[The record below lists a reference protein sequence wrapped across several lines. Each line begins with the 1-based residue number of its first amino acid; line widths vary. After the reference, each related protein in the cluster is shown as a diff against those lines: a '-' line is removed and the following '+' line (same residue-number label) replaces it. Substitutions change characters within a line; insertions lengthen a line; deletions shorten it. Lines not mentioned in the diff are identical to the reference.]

1 MTEIERILKD
11 TLTALE
17 QGLSAT
23 QRNQGD
29 SLTSQQRT
37 LESHSKA
44 IRQLADAIGQLQ
56 SEQEESARHLQ
67 RLSDIHASLE
77 PLLSRLN
84 GILNDK

>member
-1 MTEIERILKD
+1 MTEIERMLKD

-17 QGLSAT
+17 RDLTAT

-44 IRQLADAIGQLQ
+44 ISQLADAIGNLQ
-56 SEQEESARHLQ
+56 AEQEESARHLQ
-67 RLSDIHASLE
+67 RLSAIHENLE

-84 GILNDK
+84 GILNGK

>member
-1 MTEIERILKD
+1 MTEIERMLKD

-17 QGLSAT
+17 RDVTAT

-29 SLTSQQRT
+29 SLNNQQRT

-44 IRQLADAIGQLQ
+44 IRQLADAIGDLQ
-56 SEQEESARHLQ
+56 SEQQESARHLQ
-67 RLSDIHASLE
+67 RLSAIHENLE

-84 GILNDK
+84 GILSDK

>member
-1 MTEIERILKD
+1 MTEIERMLKD

-17 QGLSAT
+17 RDLTAT

-44 IRQLADAIGQLQ
+44 INQLADAIGQLQ
-56 SEQEESARHLQ
+56 SEQQESARHLQ
-67 RLSDIHASLE
+67 RLSAIHANLE

-84 GILNDK
+84 GILNGK